1 MEWATTFVLNWLQC
15 RVVGNSNIHQK
26 YMFGSGSSISRI
38 SWFLR
43 IFTIKDMGKLSWV
56 EVVKTPNLP
65 LNGINNC
72 GSNCFTSL
80 KIGRN
85 PCCSSGLSY
94 VNHILYLNYPII
106 FTSSDQTMNFPNLWD
121 SNKFRIVRW
130 GLRLVC
136 YWFWESKIVDEQ
148 TPPTEIPRNKDVKHR
163 PTGHRRRRICS
174 ARVWTQILWENAG
187 RDGIYMDS
195 CPIDSMEHG
204 WSYMVTNSKVDPA
217 GLRTY
222 LCWFVF

>member
-1 MEWATTFVLNWLQC
+1 
-15 RVVGNSNIHQK
+15 
-26 YMFGSGSSISRI
+26 MFGSGSSISRI

-43 IFTIKDMGKLSWV
+43 IVTIKDMGKLSWV

-94 VNHILYLNYPII
+94 VNHMLYLNYPII
-106 FTSSDQTMNFPNLWD
+106 FTSPSSDQTMDFPNLWD

-130 GLRLVC
+130 GIRLVC

-148 TPPTEIPRNKDVKHR
+148 TLPTEIPRNKDVKHR

-187 RDGIYMDS
+187 RDGIYM
-195 CPIDSMEHG
+195 
-204 WSYMVTNSKVDPA
+204 VTNSKVDPA
-217 GLRTY
+217 GLWTY
-222 LCWFVF
+222 LYWFVF